1 MPTPDTNGVPP
12 FADFEMLKSKIN
24 ELVQKYNNLLVNLDS
39 LNVVSLTADHIDTG
53 TLDAG
58 KVTVHVDY
66 ATGASITIDSNGMT
80 INDGTKDTFHVDIN
94 GNVVMTSA
102 TVQSAAGYPKVIMD
116 PTGNLFAA
124 YQSATNSLKILSN
137 VAGAPRI
144 SMSDGVHSAN
154 MTLLS
159 FFGAT
164 AFGISADDCNLYL
177 LTDPGFNVVVPDWS
191 QLYSTANAQSLQT
204 ALNNLTAAIN
214 ANTAAIATKATS
226 GASTGSAGSA
236 NGGIAPGTVLM
247 VSGGGTVTWNGI
259 PSHSHSQS

>member
-1 MPTPDTNGVPP
+1 MPIMPLPVLGQ
-12 FADFEMLKSKIN
+12 E
-24 ELVQKYNNLLVNLDS
+24 
-39 LNVVSLTADHIDTG
+39 VSLADLCNEVAKLQKTVNYLTGGQLDFDNIRVKGIVADNIDVAQLSAISADIGTITAGIIRGIEIYGSYIATAEG
-53 TLDAG
+53 TYPRSEMDVAG
-58 KVTVHVDY
+58 
-66 ATGASITIDSNGMT
+66 N
-80 INDGTKDTFHVDIN
+80 F
-94 GNVVMTSA
+94 
-102 TVQSAAGYPKVIMD
+102 
-116 PTGNLFAA
+116 FAA
-124 YQSATNSLKILSN
+124 YASATNFLKILAN

-191 QLYSTANAQSLQT
+191 QLYSTANVQSLQT
-204 ALNNLTAAIN
+204 ALDNLTAAIN